1 MKRVTFHEDADAE
14 LIEAARYYEARTPS
28 LGLAL
33 LLDIEDA
40 VEQIQ
45 ANPEAFPLVGTE
57 VRHKLL
63 RRFPYSVMYAIE
75 PDRIRVVAVAHQ
87 RRRPSYWLHRL
98 T

>member
-33 LLDIEDA
+33 LLDVEDA

-45 ANPEAFPLVGTE
+45 AT
-57 VRHKLL
+57 
-63 RRFPYSVMYAIE
+63 
-75 PDRIRVVAVAHQ
+75 Q
-87 RRRPSYWLHRL
+87 RRSRWSVRKCDTSCCGGSRTASCTLLNPTVYVSWLSL
-98 T
+98 ISDGDLVTGFTV

>member
-40 VEQIQ
+40 VSRFRPTQRV
-45 ANPEAFPLVGTE
+45 PVGRYGSATQ
-57 VRHKLL
+57 VAG
-63 RRFPYSVMYAIE
+63 RFRTAS
-75 PDRIRVVAVAHQ
+75 
-87 RRRPSYWLHRL
+87 
-98 T
+98 